1 MTRLQDLGDDAA
13 LKALGERI
21 ARRRIDRDYTQRQLA
36 DRSGVGR
43 RAIQRLESGETVTS
57 LSLIRVLRALHAL
70 DVLDAGIPELG
81 PSPVQVLR
89 SAGRARQRA
98 TGQRAKS
105 ASPPQT
111 GEFRWGKD
119 R

>member
-1 MTRLQDLGDDAA
+1 MTRLQDLGDDAV

-43 RAIQRLESGETVTS
+43 SAIQRLEAGETVNS
-57 LSLIRVLRALHAL
+57 LILIRVLRALDVL
-70 DVLDAGIPELG
+70 DELDAGIPELG

-89 SAGRARQRA
+89 SEGRVRQRA
-98 TGQRAKS
+98 TGQWAKS
-105 ASPPQT
+105 APPPRT
-111 GEFRWGKD
+111 GEFRWGKN